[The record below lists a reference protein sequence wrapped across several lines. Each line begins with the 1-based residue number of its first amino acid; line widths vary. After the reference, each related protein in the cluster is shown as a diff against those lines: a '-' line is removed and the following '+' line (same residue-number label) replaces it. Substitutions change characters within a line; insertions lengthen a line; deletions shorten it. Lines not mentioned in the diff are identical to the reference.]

1 MIIREGIE
9 VTKIT
14 LDGYELPIPEG
25 FSEFLLRAGYWR
37 VGEEIESSVDE
48 EFLAQYERKTVLE
61 DGVLSTTFTYK
72 GDQKKRCKK
81 SSK

>member
-25 FSEFLLRAGYWR
+25 FSELLLRAGYWR
-37 VGEEIESSVDE
+37 VGEEIETSIDE
-48 EFLAQYERKTVLE
+48 EFLVQYETKTVLE
-61 DGVLSTTFTYK
+61 NGKLYTKFIYK
-72 GDQKKRCKK
+72 GKKKRGKNHK
-81 SSK
+81 

>member
-37 VGEEIESSVDE
+37 YGEKIETSVDE

-61 DGVLSTTFTYK
+61 DGKLCTIFTYK
-72 GDQKKRCKK
+72 GNKKKRGKK
-81 SSK
+81 S

>member
-25 FSEFLLRAGYWR
+25 YSEFLLRAGYWR
-37 VGEEIESSVDE
+37 VGEKVERINREEI
-48 EFLAQYERKTVLE
+48 LADYDRKVVLK
-61 DGVLSTTFTYK
+61 DGKLCTILTYK
-72 GDQKKRCKK
+72 GNKKKRGKK
-81 SSK
+81 S